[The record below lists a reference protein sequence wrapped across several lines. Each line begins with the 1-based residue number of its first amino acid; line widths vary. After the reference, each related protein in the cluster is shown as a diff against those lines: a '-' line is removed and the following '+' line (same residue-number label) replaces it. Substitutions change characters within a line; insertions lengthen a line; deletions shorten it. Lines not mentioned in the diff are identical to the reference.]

1 MEGEE
6 KLSQKRYEDLTFT
19 DDFLFCKILSNNEVL
34 CKELLELIL
43 DIKIRKVVVAK
54 DQQSIAITA
63 NAKSIRL
70 DVYVEDE
77 ENSVYDIEMQAT
89 KKKNL
94 PKRSRYY
101 QGIIDLNL
109 IEKGA
114 DYNSLKKSYVIFICL
129 TDPFDEGRH
138 IYTFENRCRQNSSLL
153 LGDET
158 TKVFINASGTQDDVS
173 PEMADFLLY
182 LREGVGNSNLVK
194 KIDREVQ
201 SARDHKEWRTEYM
214 TLQMKLD
221 EAREEG
227 KEEGRF
233 LALQDL
239 VSAGVISIEM
249 ASEMMGISKEEFSE
263 RVKNLNEE

>member
-94 PKRSRYY
+94 PKRSMLYLKTNR
-101 QGIIDLNL
+101 
-109 IEKGA
+109 KGA
-114 DYNSLKKSYVIFICL
+114 
-129 TDPFDEGRH
+129 
-138 IYTFENRCRQNSSLL
+138 
-153 LGDET
+153 
-158 TKVFINASGTQDDVS
+158 
-173 PEMADFLLY
+173 
-182 LREGVGNSNLVK
+182 
-194 KIDREVQ
+194 
-201 SARDHKEWRTEYM
+201 
-214 TLQMKLD
+214 
-221 EAREEG
+221 
-227 KEEGRF
+227 
-233 LALQDL
+233 
-239 VSAGVISIEM
+239 
-249 ASEMMGISKEEFSE
+249 
-263 RVKNLNEE
+263 